1 MPTIENPR
9 ELLVHMLGEALY
21 FEQRQA
27 EEVLPQ
33 LAKEVKNEELRSGL
47 EQHAEQTKQ
56 QASSLEK
63 AFGMLGVEPNTMPNY
78 AFDGL
83 RRSHD
88 ETAEMI
94 QSEPLKDALNLAAA
108 VKAEHLE
115 VAGYRTLITMAE
127 QLGESELTGVLR
139 DVCEQEEQMA
149 QRLEQLGQQLAKQLA
164 SS

>member
-1 MPTIENPR
+1 M
-9 ELLVHMLGEALY
+9 
-21 FEQRQA
+21 
-27 EEVLPQ
+27 
-33 LAKEVKNEELRSGL
+33 
-47 EQHAEQTKQ
+47 
-56 QASSLEK
+56 
-63 AFGMLGVEPNTMPNY
+63 
-78 AFDGL
+78 
-83 RRSHD
+83 
-88 ETAEMI
+88 
-94 QSEPLKDALNLAAA
+94 NLAAA